1 MLLALLLLMPAAPPG
16 GDTPPPPRLEVHAA
30 RLGGRVSVDGNIE
43 DAAWRDV
50 PSFDTFTQRDPT
62 EGGVPGMRTEVRVA
76 YDDNALYVAAR
87 MYDPSPDSIIVRL
100 GRRDVVQNT
109 DLFQLYIDPYHDGRS
124 GFYFGLDPA
133 GTLYDGILYN
143 DDWSDDSWD
152 GVWEGKVQKDAEGWT
167 AEMRIPFSQ
176 LRFHNL
182 EGQVWGVDFRRDI
195 ARRNETDWTAF
206 TPKNG
211 SGFVSRFADLTG
223 IRDIR
228 PGRDV
233 EILPYVTT
241 RAEYLQHAAGDP
253 FHTGSRYVPRMGADI
268 KFGLSSNLT
277 LDATAYPD
285 FGQVEVDPAVVNLSD
300 VETYFNEKRP
310 FFIEG
315 ASTFRFG
322 RGGAVNYWGFNWSD
336 PEFFYTR
343 RIGRAPQGS
352 IPAADYVDVPTGTD
366 ILAAAKIS
374 GKLGDS
380 WNVGAVQA
388 LTGREYAS
396 LQTAGVRSSLEVE
409 PLTYYGV
416 ARVQKEFD
424 GGREAL
430 GVISTTTSRMFRD
443 GALRDDLNSMST
455 VTGLDGWA
463 FLDGDKTWVMSGWGA
478 ASLAEGDRTRMI
490 NLQSDAQH
498 YLQRPDAVHYRLDS
512 TATSF
517 AGYAGRVVLVKQ
529 KGNLFVNS
537 AFGVIDPRFDNTDLG
552 FMWRSGVVNAHAGVG
567 YQWTEPT
574 EYFRS
579 AQALAAL
586 FQTTDFDGD
595 LIWRGVYGQGSL
607 QLLNYYQ
614 LRVDYAY
621 NPQTVNP
628 TRARGGPLTMNWAGY
643 QFDEEITTDVRKD
656 VDLDISS
663 SMYSD
668 RETSWNVYATLDWK
682 PLRSVSLSFG
692 PGFERNVDFLGWVGS
707 FVDPAATATYGSRY
721 VFALLN
727 QTTLSANIRLNWTFT
742 PELSLQLYVQPLI
755 SAADYRNF
763 RELAKPRSY
772 AYTEYG
778 TDGSSISLSDGTY
791 TVLPAGGHGVPFSF
805 ANPDFNLKSFRGNAV
820 LRWEYLPGST
830 LYVVWTQTR
839 AQSDVT
845 GDFQFNH
852 SFGQMLNIRPDD
864 IFMVKLSYWWNR

>member
-1 MLLALLLLMPAAPPG
+1 MLLALLLLMPAAGPG
-16 GDTPPPPRLEVHAA
+16 GGPPSPPRLEVQAV
-30 RLGGRVSVDGNIE
+30 RLRGRVTVDGNTG
-43 DAAWRDV
+43 DPAWRDV
-50 PSFDTFTQRDPT
+50 PVFDTFIQRDPA

-87 MYDPSPDSIIVRL
+87 MYDPSPDSIVVRL
-100 GRRDVVQNT
+100 GRRDVVQNA

-176 LRFHNL
+176 LRFHDE
-182 EGQVWGVDFRRDI
+182 EGQVWGIDFRRDI
-195 ARRNETDWTAF
+195 ARRNETDWAAF

-223 IRDIR
+223 IRDIH
-228 PGRDV
+228 PPRDI

-241 RAEYLQHAAGDP
+241 RAEYLQHAVGDP
-253 FHTGSRYVPRMGADI
+253 FNTGSRYFPRMGADI
-268 KFGLSSNLT
+268 KIGLRSNLT

-322 RGGAVNYWGFNWSD
+322 KGGAVSYWGFNWGD

-343 RIGRAPQGS
+343 RIGRAPQGT
-352 IPAADYVDVPTGTD
+352 IPAADYADVPTGTD

-380 WNVGAVQA
+380 WNIGAVQA

-430 GVISTTTSRMFRD
+430 GMISTKTSRLFRD

-455 VTGLDGWA
+455 VAGLDGWA

-478 ASLAEGDRTRMI
+478 ASLARGNRTRMI

-512 TATSF
+512 SATSF

-529 KGNLFVNS
+529 KGNFFVNS

-552 FMWRSGVVNAHAGVG
+552 YLWRSGVINAHAGAG
-567 YQWTEPT
+567 YQWTEPA
-574 EYFRS
+574 EWYRS
-579 AQALAAL
+579 AQAMMAL
-586 FQTTDFDGD
+586 FQTTDFDGN
-595 LIWRGVYGQGSL
+595 LVWRGVYGQGWL

-621 NPQTVNP
+621 NPRTVNA
-628 TRARGGPLTMNWAGY
+628 TRTRGGPLTMNWSGY

-656 VDLDISS
+656 VDIDISS
-663 SMYSD
+663 YMYSN
-668 RETSWNVYATLDWK
+668 RETSWNVYAMLDVK
-682 PLRSVSLSFG
+682 PSRSISISLG
-692 PGFERNVDFLGWVGS
+692 PGFERNVDFVGWVGA
-707 FVDPAATATYGSRY
+707 FADPAAAATYGSRY

-755 SAADYRNF
+755 SAAGYSNF

-772 AYTEYG
+772 EYVEYG
-778 TDGSSISLSDGTY
+778 TDGSSISLSNGTY
-791 TVLPAGGHGVPFSF
+791 TVVPAGGHGTPFTF
-805 ANPDFNLKSFRGNAV
+805 ADPDFNLKSFRGNAV

-839 AQSDVT
+839 SQSDVT

-852 SFGQMLNIRPDD
+852 SLGQMINIRPDN